1 MLGKGFTGR
10 APAEHGSAL
19 RSLPLAA
26 GQGEGW
32 GGVALGFGLECPLP
46 SMARHYSLL
55 SISSCLQLEQLRIAP
70 AFDHQLFVGTAG
82 FDAAVSQH
90 QDAVGHAYR

>member
-1 MLGKGFTGR
+1 MLRWGFTGKTS
-10 APAEHGSAL
+10 AEHDSTL
-19 RSLPLAA
+19 RLCSLPLAA

-32 GGVALGFGLECPLP
+32 GGVAFAGKSLP

-70 AFDHQLFVGTAG
+70 AFDHQLFVSAAG
-82 FDAAVSQH
+82 FDAAVGQH